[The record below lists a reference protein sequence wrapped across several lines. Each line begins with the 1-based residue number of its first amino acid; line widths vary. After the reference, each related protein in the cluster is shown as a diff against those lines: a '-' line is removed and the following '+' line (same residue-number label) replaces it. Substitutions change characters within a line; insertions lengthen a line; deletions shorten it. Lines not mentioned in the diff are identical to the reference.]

1 MPATT
6 WDANNK
12 SATETLSGG
21 NLTATSSGL
30 GTVGATRVLTS
41 PLSYFEANPTTLTG
55 TVAVGLVNR
64 NYNMASGTI
73 LGTDANGIGFKS
85 TGVVV
90 INNATVATIF
100 TYVNTDK
107 IGVAIDLS
115 RQLIWFTKNGT
126 TWNNDIIANQ
136 NPVGTVGGISLATMT
151 LGSAIPAI
159 SGSLTGAV
167 WVGVFSGFTYTAP
180 TGFNSVDT
188 SGATA
193 TNSDTSKTATY
204 STTGPTTNHAVTITV
219 AARASVNPGSY
230 GSGLKVSGTIK
241 EAGVPVAKSV
251 MVFQTG
257 TGELIGNATSSAVDG
272 SFAINTQ
279 GVAGTIF
286 AVAFDP
292 TTYQAIVYDA
302 VQPV

>member
-1 MPATT
+1 MATT
-6 WDANNK
+6 WDPNNK

-21 NLTATSSGL
+21 NLTATSSGV

-41 PLSYFEANPTTLTG
+41 PLSYFEAKPSTLTG

-64 NYNMASGTI
+64 GYNMASGTI
-73 LGTDANGIGFKS
+73 LGTDANGVGFKS
-85 TGVVV
+85 SGAVV
-90 INNATVATIF
+90 INNATVSTIF
-100 TYVNTDK
+100 TYANIDT

-115 RQLIWFTKNGT
+115 NKLIWFTKNGT
-126 TWNNDIIANQ
+126 TWNNDVIGNQ
-136 NPVGTVGGISLATMT
+136 NPVGAVGGISLATMT
-151 LGSAIPAI
+151 LGSAIPAV

-167 WVGVFSGFTYTAP
+167 WVGVFSGFAYTAP

-188 SGATA
+188 CGATA

-219 AARASVNPGSY
+219 NARASVNPGSY
-230 GSGLKVSGTIK
+230 GSSQKISGTIT
-241 EAGVPVAKSV
+241 ESGSPVAKSV

-257 TGELIGNATSSAVDG
+257 TGELIGAATSSAVDG

-279 GVAGTIF
+279 GVSGTMF

-292 TTYQAIVYDA
+292 TTYRALVYDA